1 MISDNLD
8 EKDSKKKDMDD
19 FDSLSKQA
27 NKHPSG
33 KQMSGR
39 ANQYEE

>member
-1 MISDNLD
+1 VISDNLEKGYD

-27 NKHPSG
+27 NKH
-33 KQMSGR
+33 
-39 ANQYEE
+39 